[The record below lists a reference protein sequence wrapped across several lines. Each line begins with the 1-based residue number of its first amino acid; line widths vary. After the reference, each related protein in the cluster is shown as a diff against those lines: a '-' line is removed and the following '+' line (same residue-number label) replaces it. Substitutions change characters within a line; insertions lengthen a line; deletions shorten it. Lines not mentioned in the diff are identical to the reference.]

1 MVIDHIGIVV
11 PSLDEGIRQWQDL
24 FGYSQS
30 SDIVANSR
38 QQVRVAF
45 MSKEGS
51 ITIKLVEPAEA
62 TSPIAA
68 FARKGGGLHH
78 LCFRCDSLSVE
89 VALLK
94 ERGARLLV
102 PPEPGEA
109 FRNRNVAF
117 LWARENLTFEMIDT
131 TEKVG
136 RTCLA

>member
-11 PSLDEGIRQWQDL
+11 PSLDEAIRHWQDL

-30 SDIVANSR
+30 SDIVLNSR

-45 MSKEGS
+45 LSKEGS
-51 ITIKLVEPAEA
+51 ITIKLVEPAGPA
-62 TSPIAA
+62 SPIVA

-78 LCFRCDSLSVE
+78 LCFRCEDLCVD
-89 VALLK
+89 VPVLK
-94 ERGARLLV
+94 AKGARLLV

-109 FRNRNVAF
+109 FRNRDVAF
-117 LWARENLTFEMIDT
+117 LWAKDNLTFEMIDT

-136 RTCLA
+136 RTCVV